1 MLLVISFIIKISVL
15 GANSEYEVIPQLPGM
30 PLDRHPGLVL
40 EASLLH
46 LILGFY
52 IINCD

>member
-1 MLLVISFIIKISVL
+1 MLLVISFIIKIFVL
-15 GANSEYEVIPQLPGM
+15 RANSKHEAIPQLPSM

-40 EASLLH
+40 ETSLLH
-46 LILGFY
+46 LVLGFY